1 MECTSTGVGVNED
14 CALSSAEFPSQIFG
28 EALVVPKAD
37 SEPHQ
42 RTRRDHATENAE
54 DYVEAIAE
62 IESTSEVCRLVDL
75 ARRFAVTHVTANRI
89 VARLAK
95 EGLVETQPYQPITL
109 TRKGRSL
116 ARRCRK
122 RHEIVFR
129 FLRCI
134 GVDEKTAAIDAE
146 GIEHHVSPSTLELF
160 HRIAKKEDT

>member
-1 MECTSTGVGVNED
+1 M
-14 CALSSAEFPSQIFG
+14 
-28 EALVVPKAD
+28 PKTD
-37 SEPHQ
+37 SEPHR

-62 IESTSEVCRLVDL
+62 IEAASETCRLVDL

-89 VARLAK
+89 VARLTK

-109 TRKGRSL
+109 TRKGRLL
-116 ARRCRK
+116 ATRCRK

-160 HRIAKKEDT
+160 HQFAERAES